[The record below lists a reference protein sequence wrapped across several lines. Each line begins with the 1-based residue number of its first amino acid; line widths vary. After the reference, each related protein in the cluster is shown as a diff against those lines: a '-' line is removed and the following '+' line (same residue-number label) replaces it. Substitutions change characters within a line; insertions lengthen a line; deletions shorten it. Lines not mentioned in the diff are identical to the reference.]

1 MTPTRSMRSCGQQG
15 MSLIELMIGL
25 VVGLIILLGIVQTM
39 MVSKSASISRQS
51 MSAIAENAR
60 FAFEFMS
67 RDIRMAGYEYECT
80 ADEGDA
86 ILWVGGVLTACY
98 EKKEK
103 DEEGNIKYIKVKAI
117 YSFNNETGELI
128 YRKEEDGSAVINNE
142 VLIDGVSQ
150 FDLRFGQRTSD
161 GNIRYITTLPAS
173 PTELIA
179 VRVTLAMG
187 DPTDGRA
194 LEVEN
199 NTISGT
205 IALRNQIIQ
214 MMNES

>member
-1 MTPTRSMRSCGQQG
+1 MRSCGQQG

-39 MVSKSASISRQS
+39 MVSKSASMSRQS

-67 RDIRMAGYEYECT
+67 RDLRMAGYEYECT
-80 ADEGDA
+80 AGEGDA
-86 ILWVGGVLTACY
+86 IQLGGGVLTACY
-98 EKKEK
+98 Q
-103 DEEGNIKYIKVKAI
+103 DSNADDVRAS
-117 YSFNNETGELI
+117 YSINNEGELI
-128 YRKEEDGSAVINNE
+128 YRKEVDGNVVINNE

-161 GNIRYITTLPAS
+161 GNIQYITTLPAS